1 MVTFY
6 HVHLSELLSKNKSYT
21 HLSLKQDHPTPEFP
35 LKLPYFTPT
44 STETVTIS
52 LLGPTTKKEKSVRKK
67 KKLIERGYYLFIWRN
82 AAKWAECRIQN
93 YQIMYICLTQIW
105 RFPEDDLGIYTSAVL
120 LTTSLYLL
128 FLSQSEH
135 MQKIRKYAK
144 KKKIE
149 EKSKLY
155 PCYENDCYN
164 RNIFLWVWR
173 MRRNT
178 SGDFAQNSD
187 RTRKEIQ

>member
-67 KKLIERGYYLFIWRN
+67 KSSLKEGTIYLFEGMLLNEQN
-82 AAKWAECRIQN
+82 AESRITRLC
-93 YQIMYICLTQIW
+93 I
-105 RFPEDDLGIYTSAVL
+105 SVL
-120 LTTSLYLL
+120 PK
-128 FLSQSEH
+128 FGVFH
-135 MQKIRKYAK
+135 KMI
-144 KKKIE
+144 
-149 EKSKLY
+149 
-155 PCYENDCYN
+155 
-164 RNIFLWVWR
+164 
-173 MRRNT
+173 
-178 SGDFAQNSD
+178 
-187 RTRKEIQ
+187 